1 MRLPSETSR
10 AAYAATPSA
19 AAAAGLMALA
29 VAMGIGRFA
38 FTPILPLMQEDAALT
53 TAQAG
58 WLAAANYLGYFLG
71 ALWATAQP
79 ARSAFAI
86 RAALLAIALATL
98 GMGLPGGFA
107 GWLALRAIAGI
118 ASAWALIHVSAWCL
132 ERLASPLLAGA
143 VYSGVGCGI
152 ALAGGLCLALM
163 RLDWGSAQAWV
174 GLGALSLAVT
184 ALVWP
189 MLGPDTAAP
198 AAVRAPRARLTWTAD
213 RVRLVACYGTFG
225 FGYII
230 PATFVPVM
238 ARRVIQD
245 PAVFGWAWPVFGLAA
260 ATSTLCVAALGRRL
274 GQRRTW
280 AFAAAAMAAAVA
292 APVLGRGLDT
302 VVACAAVV
310 GGTFMVITMAG
321 MQEARRVGGGQA
333 AVLMGAMTAA
343 FAAGQVIGPLSVTF
357 FVGRQDEFS
366 AALVLASGLLMA
378 SAIVLAI
385 KPK

>member
-10 AAYAATPSA
+10 ATYTATPSS

-86 RAALLAIALATL
+86 RAALLAIGLATI
-98 GMGLPGGFA
+98 GMGLAGGFA
-107 GWLALRAIAGI
+107 GWLALRAIAGV

-152 ALAGGLCLALM
+152 ALAGGSCLVLM
-163 RLDWGSAQAWV
+163 HLGWGSAQAWV

-189 MLGPDTAAP
+189 MLGPDAAAP
-198 AAVRAPRARLTWTAD
+198 AAVRAPRARPTWTAD

-238 ARRVIQD
+238 AQRVIQD

-260 ATSTLCVAALGRRL
+260 AASTLCVAPLGRRL
-274 GQRRTW
+274 GHRRTW
-280 AFAAAAMAAAVA
+280 AFAGAAMAAGLA
-292 APVLGRGLDT
+292 APVLARGLAA

-321 MQEARRVGGGQA
+321 MQEARRVGGDRA

-343 FAAGQVIGPLSVTF
+343 FAAGQVIGPLSVSF

-366 AALVLASGLLMA
+366 AALVLASGLLMV
-378 SAIVLAI
+378 SAIALAI
-385 KPK
+385 KPR

>member
-1 MRLPSETSR
+1 VRLPSETSR
-10 AAYAATPSA
+10 ATTAATPSA

-86 RAALLAIALATL
+86 RAALLAIGLATI
-98 GMGLPGGFA
+98 GMGLAGGFA
-107 GWLALRAIAGI
+107 GWLALRAIAGV

-189 MLGPDTAAP
+189 MLGPDAAAP
-198 AAVRAPRARLTWTAD
+198 PAVRAPRARPTWTAD

-238 ARRVIQD
+238 AQRVIQD

-260 ATSTLCVAALGRRL
+260 AASTLCVAPLGRRL
-274 GQRRTW
+274 GHRRTW
-280 AFAAAAMAAAVA
+280 AFAAAAMAAGLA
-292 APVLGRGLDT
+292 APVLARGLAA

-321 MQEARRVGGGQA
+321 MQEARRVGGDQA

-343 FAAGQVIGPLSVTF
+343 FAAGQVIGPLSVSF

-378 SAIVLAI
+378 SAIALAI
-385 KPK
+385 KPR